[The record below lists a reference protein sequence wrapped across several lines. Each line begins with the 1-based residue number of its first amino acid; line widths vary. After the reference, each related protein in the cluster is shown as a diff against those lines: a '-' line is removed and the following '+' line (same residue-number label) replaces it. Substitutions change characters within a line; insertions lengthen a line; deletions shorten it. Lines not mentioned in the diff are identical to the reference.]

1 MTMKSKLRF
10 PAAAVCV
17 FLASLTTA
25 LSQTVPPR
33 APAAL
38 PVAPPNF
45 DPNTGLPMAPQPAT
59 PDWIDDNW
67 KEPRLLVTNLVYDGI
82 PLKDVVQNLRERFSG
97 PDGFDILPLPEVGS
111 DDSGSSVIIRLTLR
125 NVRASE
131 IFNAMN
137 LIFENDRKPLRW
149 FLKGGINRQL
159 VQLRALPPPPPEA
172 KAPDTQRMVYFV
184 GNLIGDEKSGGM
196 TMDQIIKTILD
207 VWPSDFGKPD
217 GVIRFHE
224 DAQLLVIN
232 GTPDQIAFI
241 RQTLA
246 ALGEKVQ
253 AARPKTEAS
262 KDIDELN
269 NLIKSLKNL
278 GNDTK

>member
-1 MTMKSKLRF
+1 
-10 PAAAVCV
+10 
-17 FLASLTTA
+17 
-25 LSQTVPPR
+25 
-33 APAAL
+33 
-38 PVAPPNF
+38 
-45 DPNTGLPMAPQPAT
+45 
-59 PDWIDDNW
+59 
-67 KEPRLLVTNLVYDGI
+67 
-82 PLKDVVQNLRERFSG
+82 
-97 PDGFDILPLPEVGS
+97 
-111 DDSGSSVIIRLTLR
+111 
-125 NVRASE
+125 
-131 IFNAMN
+131 
-137 LIFENDRKPLRW
+137 
-149 FLKGGINRQL
+149 
-159 VQLRALPPPPPEA
+159 
-172 KAPDTQRMVYFV
+172 
-184 GNLIGDEKSGGM
+184 M